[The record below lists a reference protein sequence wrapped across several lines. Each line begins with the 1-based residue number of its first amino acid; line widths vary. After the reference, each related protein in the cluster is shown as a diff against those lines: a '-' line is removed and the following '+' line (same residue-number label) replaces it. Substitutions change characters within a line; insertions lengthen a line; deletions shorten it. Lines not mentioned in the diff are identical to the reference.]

1 MQLEVMRHPNPRLD
15 LVRAPIITGRF
26 PRVRA
31 MNAMPACPHCG
42 GGITYPDGDNLV
54 CAECGH
60 EWPAVGDTDAG
71 QAGAPTRDSNGNIL
85 ADGDNVVVIKDLK
98 VRGSSIPL
106 KQGTMIRGI
115 RLVEDDPE
123 HIEGNSD
130 KIKGLVLKSCF
141 LRKA

>member
-1 MQLEVMRHPNPRLD
+1 MD
-15 LVRAPIITGRF
+15 
-26 PRVRA
+26 
-31 MNAMPACPHCG
+31 AMPACPQCG
-42 GGITYPDGDNLV
+42 GEITYPDGDNLV

-60 EWPAVGDTDAG
+60 EWSAAVDGDDG
-71 QAGAPTRDSNGNIL
+71 QAGKPTRDSNGNAL

-98 VRGSSIPL
+98 VKGSSIPL

-115 RLVEDDPE
+115 RLVEGDLE

-130 KIKGLVLKSCF
+130 KIKGLVLKTCF